1 MPRAKEALS
10 LKDGEESDHAGMT
23 MMVMPII
30 AMMTSSISSAI
41 GVKIISIIIGS
52 VISTSRCWSL
62 PTCPLS
68 VTRHD
73 RQDPGGRTLE
83 GALRRPY

>member
-1 MPRAKEALS
+1 
-10 LKDGEESDHAGMT
+10 

-68 VTRHD
+68 VSRHD
-73 RQDPGGRTLE
+73 RQDPRGRTLKAHLV
-83 GALRRPY
+83 ALTRGITSVRSLKCH